1 MKYKVQGT
9 GGVVGSTRPRYPR
22 GMKSSRRGEV
32 SPFYVMEV
40 MKAAERRQRTTGDVL
55 HLEVGQPSTAA
66 PEHVRGA
73 ARSAIDSN
81 RLGYTDAAGIPE
93 LRRRISLH
101 YRDAYGV
108 TIPTE
113 RITIT
118 VGASGGFVLTTLAS
132 FDAGARVAITQPGYA
147 AYRNILTA
155 LDVTVVPIPVGPD
168 TRFNPTPRLLDAAG
182 PLDGLV
188 VASPANPTGT
198 ILRRDE
204 MAALTDYSTAHGL
217 RMISDEIYHGIT
229 YGLVATTAAA
239 YSDSAVVVQSFSKYY
254 SMTGWRLGWLILP
267 EDLIGPVE
275 RLAQNLFISPP
286 TLSQIAAVSAF
297 GCADELDANV
307 ARYSTNRDLLMS
319 ALVRA
324 GIDRLAPAEGAF
336 YVYADVSHLTDDS
349 QELCRIWLDTL
360 GIAATPGIDF
370 DPVDGHRYVRFSY
383 AESTRDIA
391 EAASRLVSW
400 AAG

>member
-1 MKYKVQGT
+1 
-9 GGVVGSTRPRYPR
+9 
-22 GMKSSRRGEV
+22 MKSSRRGEV

-66 PEHVRGA
+66 PRLVRA
-73 ARSAIDSN
+73 TAQSAIASN
-81 RLGYTDAAGIPE
+81 RLGYTEATGIPE
-93 LRRRISLH
+93 LRDRISVH
-101 YRDAYGV
+101 YKDTYGIAV
-108 TIPTE
+108 PTE

-118 VGASGGFVLTTLAS
+118 VGASGGFVLATLAA
-132 FDAGARVAITQPGYA
+132 FDAGDRVAITQPGYA
-147 AYRNILTA
+147 AYRNILGA

-168 TRFNPTPRLLDAAG
+168 TRFNPTPRLLDAVG

-198 ILRRDE
+198 ILRQDE
-204 MAALTDYSTAHGL
+204 MAALVDYSIARDL

-229 YGLVATTAAA
+229 YGVVASTAAA
-239 YSDSAVVVQSFSKYY
+239 YSNSAVVVQSFSKYY
-254 SMTGWRLGWLILP
+254 SMTGWRLGWLVLP
-267 EDLIGPVE
+267 AELIDPVE

-286 TLSQIAAVSAF
+286 TLSQIAAVTAF
-297 GCADELDANV
+297 DCRDELDANV

-319 ALVRA
+319 GLSEA

-349 QELCRIWLDTL
+349 QELCRTWLDTL
-360 GIAATPGIDF
+360 GVAATPGIDF
-370 DPVDGHRYVRFSY
+370 DPVDGHKYVRFSY

-391 EAASRLVSW
+391 DAASRLIAW